1 MSNGPDLV
9 GAYGACQ
16 AARRDIREMQAE
28 EDSAKA
34 HFEQAH
40 KQSQNA
46 DKADNIS
53 DTMRHTSE
61 AIEEQ
66 IKGDVASNRAD
77 QHRKDAYEH
86 LGEYNAK
93 MGRDP
98 RKGTPALGR
107 DGPDCKPVGDAMVKA
122 AVKQVTDVM
131 RDVLQKTGKI

>member
-1 MSNGPDLV
+1 MSGPDLV

-16 AARRDIREMQAE
+16 AARRDIREMHAD

-46 DKADNIS
+46 DKAETAGDIVG
-53 DTMRHTSE
+53 HTGE

-66 IKGDVASNRAD
+66 IKGDLASASAD
-77 QHRKDAYEH
+77 QHCTDAFKH

-98 RKGTPALGR
+98 TKGTPAMGR
-107 DGPDCKPVGDAMVKA
+107 DGPDCKPVLDAI
-122 AVKQVTDVM
+122 
-131 RDVLQKTGKI
+131 GKDFGTVNGIGKKS

>member
-46 DKADNIS
+46 DKADNLGDI
-53 DTMRHTSE
+53 MRHTAESF
-61 AIEEQ
+61 EEQ

-98 RKGTPALGR
+98 RKGTPALGK
-107 DGPDCKPVGDAMVKA
+107 DGPDCKPVGDAMAKA
-122 AVKQVTDVM
+122 AVKEVTDIV
-131 RDVLQKTGKI
+131 RGALQKAGKI